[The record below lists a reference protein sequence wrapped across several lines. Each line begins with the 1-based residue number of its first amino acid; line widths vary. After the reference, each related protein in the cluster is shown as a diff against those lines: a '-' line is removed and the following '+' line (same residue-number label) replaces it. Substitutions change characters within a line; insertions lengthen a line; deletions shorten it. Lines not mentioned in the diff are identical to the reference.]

1 MKRFLSIFT
10 AFFMLFLLC
19 PTAVWAAGES
29 GTESGVPLWL
39 CIPFAGLLLCIAV
52 MPLVK
57 GEWWEAHQP
66 LVVVIW
72 ILVMVIPFALI
83 YGVGSAAE
91 TVLECTVND
100 YLTFIVL
107 LFGLF
112 CVSGNITME
121 GDFAGSPRI
130 NVGLLALGT
139 LLASCIGTTGASMLM
154 VRPVIKMNSWRRRK
168 SHIMIFF
175 IFMVSN
181 MGGCLTPIGDPPLL
195 MGFMRGVPFFWSL
208 HLFPVLIFNM
218 VILLFVFYH
227 LDKRNYRRDIAE
239 GRKPDISKPGT
250 EFRIDGLHNIIF
262 LIMIVAAVI
271 LSGVLPGM
279 PAFQDAA
286 GNARGIHIF
295 GEVSLSFPSL
305 IEIVLIL
312 LAAFLSFKTTDKEVR
327 VKNHFTWGAIKEV
340 AVLFIG
346 IFITMQPALMLLK
359 AVGPNL
365 GITEPYQMFWATGAL
380 SSFLDNTPT
389 YLVFLT
395 TAGTLGFTG
404 GIATTLGTLPAK
416 MLSAI
421 SCGAVF
427 MGANTYIGNAPNFM
441 VKSISDENGVN
452 MPSFF
457 GYMLWSVA
465 VLIPVFIIDMFVFF
479 M

>member
-1 MKRFLSIFT
+1 
-10 AFFMLFLLC
+10 
-19 PTAVWAAGES
+19 
-29 GTESGVPLWL
+29 
-39 CIPFAGLLLCIAV
+39 
-52 MPLVK
+52 
-57 GEWWEAHQP
+57 
-66 LVVVIW
+66 
-72 ILVMVIPFALI
+72 
-83 YGVGSAAE
+83 
-91 TVLECTVND
+91 
-100 YLTFIVL
+100 
-107 LFGLF
+107 
-112 CVSGNITME
+112 
-121 GDFAGSPRI
+121 
-130 NVGLLALGT
+130 
-139 LLASCIGTTGASMLM
+139 
-154 VRPVIKMNSWRRRK
+154 
-168 SHIMIFF
+168 MIFF

-195 MGFMRGVPFFWSL
+195 MGFMRGVPFFWSI
-208 HLFPVLIFNM
+208 HLFPVLLFNM
-218 VILLFVFYH
+218 VILLFIFYH
-227 LDKRNYRRDIAE
+227 LDKRNYRKDIAE

-262 LIMIVAAVI
+262 LAMIVAAVI

-286 GNARGIHIF
+286 GNVRGIHIF

-312 LAAFLSFKTTDKEVR
+312 LAAFLSFKTTSSEIR
-327 VKNHFTWGAIKEV
+327 TRNHFTWGAIQEV

-365 GITEPYQMFWATGAL
+365 GLTEPFQMFWATGAL

-395 TAGTLGFTG
+395 TAGTLGFTS
-404 GIATTLGTLPAK
+404 GISTTLGTLPEK

-457 GYMLWSVA
+457 GYMLWSVSI
-465 VLIPVFIIDMFVFF
+465 LIPVFIIDMLVFF
-479 M
+479 L

>member
-1 MKRFLSIFT
+1 
-10 AFFMLFLLC
+10 MLFLTC
-19 PTAVWAAGES
+19 PVSVWAAGES
-29 GTESGVPLWL
+29 SGESGVPIWL
-39 CIPFAGLLLCIAV
+39 CIPFAGLLFCIAV

-66 LVVVIW
+66 LVVALW
-72 ILVMVIPFALI
+72 IIVLVIPFAVL
-83 YGVGSAAE
+83 YGVGDTVE

-100 YLTFIVL
+100 YLTFIIL

-130 NVGLLALGT
+130 NVGLLAIGT
-139 LLASCIGTTGASMLM
+139 LLSSCIGTTGASMLM
-154 VRPVIKMNSWRRRK
+154 VRPVIKMNSWRKRK

-195 MGFMRGVPFFWSL
+195 MGFMRGVPFFWSI
-208 HLFPVLIFNM
+208 HLFPVLLFNM
-218 VILLFVFYH
+218 VILLFIFYH
-227 LDKRNYRRDIAE
+227 LDKRNYRKDIAE

-262 LIMIVAAVI
+262 LVMIVAAVI

-286 GNARGIHIF
+286 GNVRGIHIF

-312 LAAFLSFKTTDKEVR
+312 LAAFLSFKTTSSEIR
-327 VKNHFTWGAIKEV
+327 TRNHFTWGAIQEV

-365 GITEPYQMFWATGAL
+365 GLTEPFQMFWATGAL

-395 TAGTLGFTG
+395 TAGTLGFTS
-404 GIATTLGTLPAK
+404 GISTTLGTLPEK

-457 GYMLWSVA
+457 GYMLWSVSI
-465 VLIPVFIIDMFVFF
+465 LIPVFIIDMLVFF
-479 M
+479 L

>member
-1 MKRFLSIFT
+1 
-10 AFFMLFLLC
+10 
-19 PTAVWAAGES
+19 
-29 GTESGVPLWL
+29 
-39 CIPFAGLLLCIAV
+39 

-66 LVVVIW
+66 LMVGFW
-72 ILVMVIPFALI
+72 IAAMVLPFIAV
-83 YGVGSAAE
+83 YGAGKTVE

-100 YLTFIVL
+100 YLTFIIL

-139 LLASCIGTTGASMLM
+139 LLSSCIGTTGASMLM
-154 VRPVIKMNSWRRRK
+154 VRPVIKMNSWRKRK
-168 SHIMIFF
+168 SHIMVFF

-208 HLFPVLIFNM
+208 HLLPMLLFNM
-218 VILLFVFYH
+218 AILLFAFYH
-227 LDKRNYRRDIAE
+227 LDKWAYRRDIAE

-250 EFRIDGLHNIIF
+250 EFRIDGLHNIVF
-262 LIMIVAAVI
+262 LLMIVGAVI

-279 PAFQDAA
+279 PAFQDGA
-286 GNARGIHIF
+286 GNVKGIHIF
-295 GEVSLSFPSL
+295 GEVTLSFPAL
-305 IEIVLIL
+305 IEIAVIL
-312 LAAFLSFKTTDKEVR
+312 LAAWLSFRTTKQEIR
-327 VKNHFTWGAIKEV
+327 RRNHFTWGAIKEV

-359 AVGPNL
+359 SVGPEL
-365 GITEPYQMFWATGAL
+365 GLTQPSQLFWATGAL

-395 TAGTLGFTG
+395 TAGTLGITS
-404 GIATTLGTLPAK
+404 GIATSLGTVPAK
-416 MLSAI
+416 LLSAI

-457 GYMLWSVA
+457 GYMLWSLAFLV
-465 VLIPVFIIDMFVFF
+465 PVFIIDTFVFF
-479 M
+479 L

>member
-1 MKRFLSIFT
+1 MGELSAI
-10 AFFMLFLLC
+10 
-19 PTAVWAAGES
+19 PI
-29 GTESGVPLWL
+29 WL
-39 CIPFAGLLLCIAV
+39 CIPFAGLLLSIAV
-52 MPLVK
+52 MPLIK
-57 GEWWEAHQP
+57 PDWWEKHQP
-66 LVVVIW
+66 LAVAFW
-72 ILVMVIPFALI
+72 SILFIIPFTVK
-83 YGVGSAAE
+83 YGIFTMSE
-91 TVLECTVND
+91 TVLECVVND

-112 CVSGNITME
+112 CVAGNITIDGE
-121 GDFAGSPRI
+121 FAGSPRI
-130 NVGLLALGT
+130 NTALFVFGT
-139 LLASCIGTTGASMLM
+139 LLSSVIGTTGSSMLL
-154 VRPVIKMNSWRRRK
+154 VRPFIKMNSWRKRK

-175 IFMVSN
+175 IFLISN

-227 LDKRNYRRDIAE
+227 LDMRSYKRDIAD

-250 EFRIDGLHNIIF
+250 EFKIDGLHNIIF
-262 LIMIVAAVI
+262 LVMIVVGVI
-271 LSGVLPGM
+271 LSGMLPGM

-286 GNARGIHIF
+286 GNVKGIHIF
-295 GEVSLSFPSL
+295 GEVTLSYPSI
-305 IEIVLIL
+305 IEIILIL
-312 LAAFLSFKTTDKEVR
+312 AAAFLSFKTTDKKIRVR
-327 VKNHFTWGAIKEV
+327 NHFTWGAIQEV

-395 TAGTLGFTG
+395 TAGTLGATS
-404 GIATTLGTLPAK
+404 GIATTVGTVAVK
-416 MLSAI
+416 MLMAI

-441 VKSISDENGVN
+441 VKSISDENGIK

-457 GYMLWSVA
+457 GYMLCSLKF
-465 VLIPVFIIDMFVFF
+465 LIPVFIIDTLVFF
-479 M
+479 L